1 MGEALSAPIAVF
13 CRLVQGQETQMLRHF
28 GLLVVATLTVGS
40 TTASAQSQFPLPFPP
55 LPMTQGTPEERA
67 ACQGDVHKYC
77 ERELPDVMRVASC
90 LQANRQRLTAA
101 CRQVLA
107 NRGM

>member
-1 MGEALSAPIAVF
+1 MP
-13 CRLVQGQETQMLRHF
+13 RHF

-40 TTASAQSQFPLPFPP
+40 TPPSFAQSPFPLPLPP
-55 LPMTQGTPEERA
+55 LPMTQGSPEERA

-90 LQANRQRLTAA
+90 LQSNRQRLTPA